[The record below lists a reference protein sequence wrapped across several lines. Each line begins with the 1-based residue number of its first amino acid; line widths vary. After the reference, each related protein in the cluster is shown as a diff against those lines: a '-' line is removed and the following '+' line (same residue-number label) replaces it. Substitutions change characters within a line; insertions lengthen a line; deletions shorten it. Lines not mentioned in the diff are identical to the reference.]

1 MTPSPEVDVLL
12 EKLGN
17 GPEPD
22 ISDVERLLNE
32 FEAHEADESKCLADY
47 KEVAARTGNPT
58 VKMLLQTIIADEER
72 HHAITHAMAATLRG
86 DLNWTD
92 RDGVLR
98 GLYELSAEDRK
109 ALVKTT
115 DNFVRIEKSGIE
127 ENKRLLKAS
136 KGYYRDLFVLLLRSM
151 IRDSEKHV
159 EVLEFLR
166 DRLRDK

>member
-1 MTPSPEVDVLL
+1 MVPNSAIDALTENLNKAPAPEL
-12 EKLGN
+12 
-17 GPEPD
+17 
-22 ISDVERLLNE
+22 SDVERLLNE
-32 FEAHEADESKCLADY
+32 FEAHEADESKCVADY
-47 KEVAARTGNPT
+47 KEVVARTGNPT

-86 DLNWTD
+86 DLSWTD

-98 GLYELSAEDRK
+98 GLYELGAEDRK
-109 ALVKTT
+109 ALLKTT
-115 DNFVRIEKSGIE
+115 DSFIRIEKSGID
-127 ENKRLLKAS
+127 ENKRLMKAS

-151 IRDSEKHV
+151 MRDSEKHV